1 MTIQKQSI
9 KSEQNYVT
17 WIKIIFY
24 MNSFI
29 FQRKTEDVYKD
40 FANDFKDFTHQIIV
54 KIMIGYWPQE

>member
-1 MTIQKQSI
+1 
-9 KSEQNYVT
+9 
-17 WIKIIFY
+17 